1 MNFYKYDA
9 FISYRHTMPDKAVA
23 ERLHRLLETFKIP
36 KSIVK
41 SSGKK
46 RINRVFRDREELPTS
61 SDLAENITKA
71 LESSEYL
78 IVICSPRTKKSQWVL
93 KEIETFKKLH
103 GQDKVLALLI
113 EGEPNESF
121 PEQLRIINETQTLED
136 GSIVE
141 STIEVEPLAAD
152 IRAASEKEMFKKL
165 RNESLRL
172 LSPML
177 NCSYD
182 DLKQRHKERLI
193 KAVLTTSISLSA
205 FFLAFGSFSAYQAYL
220 INQKSLEVSKKS
232 EEIKQKSYEINQK
245 NLEIT
250 AQIKETQIGQSRYL
264 ADISD
269 RYFEDGDRY
278 RAILAAQAA
287 LPKDMSNPDR
297 PYVPE
302 AEYALSQALSV
313 YEADYYFDGD
323 IVLDHDMGV
332 SYFDIS
338 PDGKTLLTVC
348 KNGYIYFWNVEDGKP
363 IGKVFTNKGLPLDGD
378 ILFINNSTVIAVA
391 ESESGFD
398 NYIVCVDIYG
408 NSVWQIADY
417 ASILTHSADKNILAY
432 YRMGKICFADVVS
445 GDIFNTI
452 DVDNLMEADSDSH
465 DLLEYVSCMA
475 FSKNGD
481 FLAVGTSV
489 GKAFVFDMESF
500 SLINTYKTRYNQ
512 ISDIDYSEDGSLA
525 IISNFFGGDLG
536 LLDAGKG
543 SLDLFSPNG
552 KKTSISFNESYIE
565 KASFF
570 PSYPTKLVF
579 VEDKKIN
586 LIDIQKGVIE
596 STFIHGDYVSDYYII
611 NDIIISSSFDGTIR
625 FWFKDDNTSDVI
637 NYRVT
642 RKESIDQVAH
652 TKGKLIF
659 SLRNSEKVYIYK
671 PIINDKTKTLE
682 GHNKSVHNAVLSQDG
697 RLALSYTFEN
707 SELFLWDVINSELL
721 LKAHYNDTISEV
733 LFADNDNVI
742 LIAFTS
748 GELKAIKTSDFSV
761 VSEIQANAYFD
772 FYTNYD
778 LTLLAIPSYSDIT
791 IYSIPDLKIINVM
804 DYSGIDF
811 CTFINENKLFIVNKN
826 NMAGVA
832 DINSGNELFN
842 IEDKDINNGVISD
855 DGKTCVLS
863 YKNKSIKTYD
873 IENTVI
879 EKISLDNL
887 IAEDSVLFLSPDKKL
902 LFVQFID
909 NSISIFDTINGTLI
923 KTIEKNQF
931 PAQLKN
937 VVFSKNNDRIALI
950 GISFSYILD
959 AETLKPLASATF
971 SDINNDFSTIISTG
985 SGVSNTVYIMPYYST
1000 QMLLDEAKRQL
1011 KGRTLTEKEKAEMFI
1026 N

>member
-9 FISYRHTMPDKAVA
+9 FISYRHTKPDKAVA

-46 RINRVFRDREELPTS
+46 KINRVFRDQEELPTS
-61 SDLAENITKA
+61 SDLAENITRA

-78 IVICSPRTKKSQWVL
+78 IVICSPRTKQSQWVL
-93 KEIETFKKLH
+93 KEIDTFKKLH
-103 GQDKVLALLI
+103 GQDKILALLI

-121 PEQLRIINETQTLED
+121 PEQLRIINETQTMED
-136 GSIVE
+136 GSIIE
-141 STIEVEPLAAD
+141 STVEVEPLAAD

-193 KAVLTTSISLSA
+193 KAVLTSSISLSA
-205 FFLAFGSFSAYQAYL
+205 FFLAFGSFSAYQAYI
-220 INQKSLEVSKKS
+220 INQKSQEVSKKS
-232 EEIKQKSYEINQK
+232 EEINQK

-269 RYFEDGDRY
+269 RYFKDGDRY

-287 LPKDMSNPDR
+287 LPNDMSNPDR

-302 AEYALSQALSV
+302 AEYAMSQALSV

-332 SYFDIS
+332 SYFDFS
-338 PDGKTLLTVC
+338 PDGKTLLTAC
-348 KNGYIYFWNVEDGKP
+348 TNGYIYFWNIEDGTP
-363 IGKVFTNKGLPLDGD
+363 IGKVFTNKGLPMDGD
-378 ILFINNSTVIAVA
+378 ILFINNSTIIAVA
-391 ESESGFD
+391 EPESGFD
-398 NYIVCVDIYG
+398 NYIICVDIYG
-408 NSVWQIADY
+408 NPVWQIADY
-417 ASILTHSADKNILAY
+417 ASILTHSTDKNILAY
-432 YRMGKICFADVVS
+432 YSIGKICFVDVVS

-452 DVDNLMEADSDSH
+452 DVDNLMKAGSDSH
-465 DLLEYVSCMA
+465 GSLEYVSCMA
-475 FSKNGD
+475 FSKNSD

-525 IISNFFGGDLG
+525 IISNFFGGDIG
-536 LLDAGKG
+536 LLDTGKG
-543 SLDLFSPNG
+543 SLDLFSPNSE
-552 KKTSISFNESYIE
+552 KTSISFNDSYIE

-570 PSYPTKLVF
+570 PSYPTKLVL

-637 NYRVT
+637 NYRIT

-652 TKGKLIF
+652 SKGKLIF

-721 LKAHYNDTISEV
+721 LKAHYNNTISEV
-733 LFADNDNVI
+733 LFVDNDNVI

-761 VSEIQANAYFD
+761 VSEIQVNAYFG
-772 FYTNYD
+772 FYTNND

-791 IYSIPDLKIINVM
+791 IYSIPNLKIINVM
-804 DYSGIDF
+804 EYSGIDF
-811 CTFINENKLFIVNKN
+811 CTFINDNQLFIINKY
-826 NMAGVA
+826 NMASVIGIKSKDV
-832 DINSGNELFN
+832 LFS
-842 IEDKDINNGVISD
+842 IEDEDITNGVISN
-855 DGKTCVLS
+855 DGKMCVLS
-863 YKNKSIKTYD
+863 YKNKSIKIYSL
-873 IENTVI
+873 ENTIV
-879 EKISLDNL
+879 EKTSLDNL
-887 IAEDSVLFLSPDKKL
+887 IAEDSVLFLSPDNKL

-909 NSISIFDTINGTLI
+909 NSISVFDTISGKQL

-931 PAQLKN
+931 PTQLKK

-959 AETLKPLASATF
+959 AETLKALASATF

-985 SGVSNTVYIMPYYST
+985 SGTSTMTYIMPYYST
-1000 QMLLDEAKRQL
+1000 QMLLDEAKKQL